1 MRWAGVM
8 SGSSTRGIRRAE
20 CRDTVEAVKRR
31 AINQLNSEEGA
42 GNSTRLTVS
51 SPNQPT
57 PKIISYLPI
66 QPRPSH
72 SPFPESL
79 IHPLPLH
86 HNTTT
91 TTITDLTKHTERR
104 LPRLTLLLLR
114 HDNRRIKVK
123 VKIHLRKR
131 IRKRWE
137 WHLTPW

>member
-8 SGSSTRGIRRAE
+8 SGSSTRGSRRAD
-20 CRDTVEAVKRR
+20 CRDTVRG
-31 AINQLNSEEGA
+31 SEEKSNQSIELRGRCRKFYQV
-42 GNSTRLTVS
+42 NSLITKSTHS
-51 SPNQPT
+51 QT
-57 PKIISYLPI
+57 ISYLPT

-72 SPFPESL
+72 PAFPESL
-79 IHPLPLH
+79 IYPLPLH

-91 TTITDLTKHTERR
+91 TTTITDLTKQAERR
-104 LPRLTLLLLR
+104 LPRLTLLLR